1 MRQQHVVAVNA
12 MFALLL
18 LLLLLLLFQLSVI
31 IHSTATFESIRKK
44 FDSLHANSAAVAA
57 AELWLQ
63 LATGDRMCLSQGN
76 PPTTNHQ
83 PPTTAPQ
90 ARQSKSTQLTVD
102 IDTSLEP
109 FSFPHLQ
116 PAAAQI

>member
-1 MRQQHVVAVNA
+1 MRQQHVVAVDA
-12 MFALLL
+12 MFA
-18 LLLLLLLFQLSVI
+18 LLLLLLFQLSVI

-83 PPTTAPQ
+83 PPTTN
-90 ARQSKSTQLTVD
+90 
-102 IDTSLEP
+102 
-109 FSFPHLQ
+109 HL
-116 PAAAQI
+116 PPPPKPGNPNPPN